1 MDLLQIAEENFLIT
15 FGIVWGVGLLQGAI
29 LARGIRKKFPKLK
42 KYAKGISIILLILF
56 AINASGN
63 ISKFADPSKVS
74 VTEFEIPQ
82 TPEGAFTVIIDL
94 LGLNAGVLAVIGI
107 FVTISLILIFK
118 FADISPIAR
127 YFIFTISVIVLI
139 VSLLGRFTDYVPTV
153 FQIILYSIYQLGL
166 TIGVF
171 LIMRPA
177 APPWK
182 ICTRPIRTIILIR

>member
-1 MDLLQIAEENFLIT
+1 LDLLQIAEENFLIT

-29 LARGIRKKFPKLK
+29 LARGIRRKFPKLK

-56 AINASGN
+56 VINASGN

-171 LIMRPA
+171 LVMRRKA
-177 APPWK
+177 K
-182 ICTRPIRTIILIR
+182 DSLEEFE